1 LFSFRNRGGRR
12 CGRRSS
18 FFCFLFL

>member
-1 LFSFRNRGGRR
+1 LFSFRGRGGSR